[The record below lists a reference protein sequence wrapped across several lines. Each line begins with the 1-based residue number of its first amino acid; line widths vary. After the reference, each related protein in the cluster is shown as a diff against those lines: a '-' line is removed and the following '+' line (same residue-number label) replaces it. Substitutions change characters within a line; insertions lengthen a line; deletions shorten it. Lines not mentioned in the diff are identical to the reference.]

1 MTWFIYFLRLQFM
14 RKSKTTIAEAK
25 ANYERVYEITTL
37 QYFKQCVNSSSIGF
51 FSGSLLAEK
60 GPCRLC
66 KQLKIIMGAGG
77 SGPSFQEKCPF
88 WPISNAALNF

>member
-1 MTWFIYFLRLQFM
+1 M

-37 QYFKQCVNSSSIGF
+37 QYFKQRHRL

-60 GPCRLC
+60 GPCRLY
-66 KQLKIIMGAGG
+66 KQLKIIV
-77 SGPSFQEKCPF
+77 K
-88 WPISNAALNF
+88 L

>member
-1 MTWFIYFLRLQFM
+1 M

-37 QYFKQCVNSSSIGF
+37 QYFKQRHRL

-66 KQLKIIMGAGG
+66 KQLKVIVKLWGRAVRDPLFKK
-77 SGPSFQEKCPF
+77 S
-88 WPISNAALNF
+88 ALFGQYRMLP